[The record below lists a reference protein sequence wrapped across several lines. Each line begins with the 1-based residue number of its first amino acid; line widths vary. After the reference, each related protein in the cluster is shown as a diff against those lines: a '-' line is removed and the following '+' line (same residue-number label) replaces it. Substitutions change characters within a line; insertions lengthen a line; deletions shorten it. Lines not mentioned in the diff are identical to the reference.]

1 MTVVNLRRWFRDP
14 LFLLAVAAGLIAF
27 VVQSGEL
34 GSADTTHRLQTA
46 HAWWTGEP
54 EVFPNEFPEFGVH
67 GRGGKL
73 QSWYSIGQSL
83 ILLPPDVVGAY
94 IARLPIFAEYDDTDP
109 SVRDIIVSYS
119 INILVTVLTALV
131 CFRFLR
137 QLNFGV
143 TQSVVGVLALLLAT
157 THLHYT
163 QNMME
168 NNYIFLLTHHRLLL
182 SVRVAAHRQPA
193 GAADWLGGVRPQ
205 SADPSPDGPG
215 SIGGSALPAA
225 CAVVRRHPR
234 PALWDRCR
242 TYIATALPVYLF
254 FGLLDRLYQVYRF
267 GFASIFVTYITIIGR
282 ETRMRNPSLPP
293 NYPFETPWHVGFF
306 GALFTPEKSIFLF
319 DPLLV
324 LMILLCIV
332 AWKRFSPAVKAYAV
346 MSWPLLLAYLSF
358 YARYTVWSGDFAWGD
373 RYVSTA
379 VEFAALLAVP
389 LLLRHR
395 EQVGRAVWTVG
406 LALLAISTVIQVA
419 SLAFWLPLEIYQ
431 METLGHP
438 TFVIALAHEEHPRLR
453 VGKDGRLGSE
463 QPRHD
468 RRPMGLRPHHHLEF
482 SAVRFAPGGRGAGV
496 GGESYLRGV
505 GNCAR
510 RVGGYPVAYPRSPS
524 PACLTGDFACIL
536 EQLPA
541 LQRNRHIAIVPD
553 EVVELQHGKIGAL
566 HAPGIGEKLRDL
578 ELADLVRDPLPRVLE
593 NMAAS
598 SSAVARSMGT
608 VRAR

>member
-1 MTVVNLRRWFRDP
+1 MTVLNLRPWFRDP
-14 LFLLAVAAGLIAF
+14 LFLLALAAGLIAF

-46 HAWWTGEP
+46 HSFWTGEP

-83 ILLPPDVVGAY
+83 LLLPADVVGTY
-94 IARLPIFAEYDDTDP
+94 VARLPIFAEYDDTDP

-168 NNYIFLLTHHRLLL
+168 NNYIFLLTMTGFSYQYEWLRTGNRRALLIGSAAFGLNLLTRLPTGLDLLAGALFLLLVLGYEGVRGRLL
-182 SVRVAAHRQPA
+182 
-193 GAADWLGGVRPQ
+193 WE
-205 SADPSPDGPG
+205 
-215 SIGGSALPAA
+215 
-225 CAVVRRHPR
+225 
-234 PALWDRCR
+234 RCR
-242 TYIATALPVYLF
+242 SYIATALPVYLF

-267 GFASIFVTYITIIGR
+267 GFGAVFVTYITIIGR

-319 DPLLV
+319 DPLIV
-324 LMILLCIV
+324 LMILLCVV
-332 AWKRFSPAVKAYAV
+332 AWKQFRPDVKAYAI
-346 MSWPLLLAYLSF
+346 MSCPLLLAYMSF

-379 VEFAALLAVP
+379 VELASLLAVP

-395 EQVGRAVWTVG
+395 QQLAKPVWIIG
-406 LALLAISTVIQVA
+406 LALLAISTVIQVM

-438 TFVIALAHEEHPRLR
+438 TFVIALRAKNIVAFEL
-453 VGKDGRLGSE
+453 GKMDAW
-463 QPRHD
+463 
-468 RRPMGLRPHHHLEF
+468 GLNNHSMTEDPWDYVHITTWNFLPF
-482 SAVRFAPGGRGAGV
+482 V
-496 GGESYLRGV
+496 L
-505 GNCAR
+505 R
-510 RVGGYPVAYPRSPS
+510 RVGVAPAWVVQIAFVVWSVGLAALAATLWRIRVVLDRVRS
-524 PACLTGDFACIL
+524 GDVAS
-536 EQLPA
+536 
-541 LQRNRHIAIVPD
+541 
-553 EVVELQHGKIGAL
+553 
-566 HAPGIGEKLRDL
+566 
-578 ELADLVRDPLPRVLE
+578 VLK
-593 NMAAS
+593 
-598 SSAVARSMGT
+598 
-608 VRAR
+608 